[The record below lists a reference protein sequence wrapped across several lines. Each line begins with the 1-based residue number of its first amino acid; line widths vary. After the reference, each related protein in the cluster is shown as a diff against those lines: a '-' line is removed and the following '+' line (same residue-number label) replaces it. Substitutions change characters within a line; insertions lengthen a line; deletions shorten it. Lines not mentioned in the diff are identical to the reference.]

1 MIKLLREHSLEVLD
15 RFQAERISLQLAERT
30 STASLTLSDRAPV
43 LSVGNWLQMEDGP
56 AGGIVWRVKSIDTQY
71 DTNTRTVQ
79 LEHIISAL
87 KDRLMFGE
95 TKTKDIS
102 GGENA
107 GCRQTVNYILAYQ
120 DDWILGDI
128 EYNDS
133 NPYSFNGDDLFAS
146 IETVSSSLD
155 SCIWEYDFSSYPFR
169 LYIRRMDDT
178 VHSEMRMDRNIKT
191 LRKTI
196 DRSRMYTRHYPIGK
210 DDLHI
215 SGDYVSANENIYGV
229 ICKVETDQ
237 SKDTEGKLRAWAQE
251 RLKKHCEPFVTVTIS
266 GLDLEEATGEPLDT
280 FTIGKICRVPLPE
293 FSTQI
298 NERVT
303 KLSYTDII
311 NDPMTVTV
319 TLANELQDVASI
331 IRQQESASARGG
343 RAGAKKAGEDHAWFV
358 DTEEHV
364 GLVAEAVAGPG
375 ADKDWSR
382 VASIFVDGQGI
393 HQRVV
398 YTENELVTHETQI
411 DANEERILLEAVNRE
426 NADNALSGRI
436 TVQADRITAE
446 VANRQNGDSILQG
459 RINVQADRIT
469 QEVRERQGADTDL
482 SGRITVTAREIRQ
495 EVTDTENRLSARI
508 KVNSDEIELKV
519 NKNGVVSAINQTA
532 EEVKIQASKI
542 NLSGYVTASE
552 LSATN
557 ATISNLTSGTTQAAK
572 LWATVLQATG
582 FTIGS
587 NGRMTYLGHEITSHN
602 ATNRSGQNIA
612 VLGWSQ

>member
-120 DDWILGDI
+120 SDWILGDI

-155 SCIWEYDFSSYPFR
+155 SCIWEYGFDSYPFR

-266 GLDLEEATGEPLDT
+266 GLDLEESTGEPLDT

-411 DANEERILLEAVNRE
+411 DANEKQILLEAVNRE

-446 VANRQNGDSILQG
+446 VTNRQNGDSILQG

-542 NLSGYVTASE
+542 NLSGYVTASQ
-552 LSATN
+552 LA
-557 ATISNLTSGTTQAAK
+557 ATQADIDN
-572 LWATVLQATG
+572 LMTG
-582 FTIGS
+582 KTTASKIVCDDLRLPSGFWYHGNKYTEFYS
-587 NGRMTYLGHEITSHN
+587 STEQKYLLGRS
-602 ATNRSGQNIA
+602 
-612 VLGWSQ
+612 

>member
-542 NLSGYVTASE
+542 NLSGYVTASQ
-552 LSATN
+552 LA
-557 ATISNLTSGTTQAAK
+557 ATQADIDN
-572 LWATVLQATG
+572 LMTG
-582 FTIGS
+582 KTTASKIVCDDLRLPSGFWYHGNKYTEFYS
-587 NGRMTYLGHEITSHN
+587 STEQKYLLGRS
-602 ATNRSGQNIA
+602 
-612 VLGWSQ
+612 